1 MLLRIISYII
11 LIGTFVWL
19 YFIFKSNKGDL
30 KNAWQWFLNELKAL
44 WNDIK
49 NLKTLKWAD
58 WIKNFKK
65 YLYLIAYLC
74 FIVLALSGLIPYLL
88 GIHLTGYLLLIHVAV
103 TPLFALCLVIIAL
116 IWAHEHRFNQKNWEW
131 IQKNIFLKPNRQEP
145 AGKNELLA
153 KLFFWLIL
161 VFGMF
166 LTSIVLS
173 MYPILGSDGQ
183 KFLLDFHKFSAVV
196 ITAFV
201 ALHTCVMIQMKKT
214 EVTAK

>member
-11 LIGTFVWL
+11 LIGTFTWL
-19 YFIFKSNKGDL
+19 YLIFKSNKSDL
-30 KNAWQWFLNELKAL
+30 KSAWQWFVNELKAL
-44 WNDIK
+44 WSDIK
-49 NLKTLKWAD
+49 NFKSLKWAD

-116 IWAHEHRFNQKNWEW
+116 IWAQEHRFNQKNWEW
-131 IQKNIFLKPNRQEP
+131 IKNNLFLKPGLQEP
-145 AGKNELLA
+145 TGKNDLLK
-153 KLFFWLIL
+153 KLFFWLFL

-173 MYPILGSDGQ
+173 MYPIFGSDGQ
-183 KFLLDFHKFSAVV
+183 KFLLDFHKFSAVI
-196 ITAFV
+196 ITAVV
-201 ALHTCVMIQMKKT
+201 ALHTCVLIQMKKT
-214 EVTAK
+214 G